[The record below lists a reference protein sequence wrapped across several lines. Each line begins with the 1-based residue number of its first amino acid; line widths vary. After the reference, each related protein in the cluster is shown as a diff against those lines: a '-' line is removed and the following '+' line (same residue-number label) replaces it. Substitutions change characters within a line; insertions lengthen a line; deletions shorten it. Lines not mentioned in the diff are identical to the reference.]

1 MDEDEEGAKTEG
13 RKRERGD
20 GDEAYGTRSGD
31 DEESFP
37 LIKKDSLEKT
47 RSVATA
53 LDESD
58 DDNDENDENDANDSS
73 GGSEN
78 AMATSSDSESDEAAK
93 QTNPKPKAATATKA
107 ATAAGGVLLET
118 LEDVLNGITICRVTK
133 TCSLSLS
140 LRLVGIS
147 HSTHSAE

>member
-1 MDEDEEGAKTEG
+1 LDEDEEGAKTEG

-58 DDNDENDENDANDSS
+58 DENNETQSS
-73 GGSEN
+73 H
-78 AMATSSDSESDEAAK
+78 
-93 QTNPKPKAATATKA
+93 
-107 ATAAGGVLLET
+107 
-118 LEDVLNGITICRVTK
+118 CR
-133 TCSLSLS
+133 
-140 LRLVGIS
+140 
-147 HSTHSAE
+147 